1 MINIVKTKH
10 ITKEFKGK
18 AIFENVDFEIYEG
31 ERLALF
37 GANGAGKTTLLKVLT
52 GQLMPD
58 RGSVERGLP
67 LSEWGMMEQGSESL
81 MSLATLEAAGYESGE
96 LWKVRQDL
104 RQLEKDLSEP
114 AASEDAHLLERYG
127 HTLERYEQLGG
138 FQWEV
143 EVEKVLT
150 MLNIGPELWQI
161 PFAELSGGQKTR
173 VRLAALLVKRPA
185 FLLLDE
191 PTNHLDGDSMAWLEE
206 WLNRY
211 EGTVLFVSHDRTFLD
226 HVATGICELSAEGV
240 KRYKGGYSDYKREK
254 ERELR
259 EQEALYKKQKQAREA
274 LEDSIR
280 RYQEWFHHAEKSAD
294 KNTETKAATPYY
306 KAKAKKN
313 ISRYHAKQK
322 ELERLERDSVQKPK
336 DALKVNMQL
345 GEGGFVARILLRL
358 EHLSFGYEDKR
369 LFDNLNLLLSRGD
382 RLAVRGPNGSGK
394 STLLKLVLGELEP
407 ESGRVW
413 VHPGVSIGYFSQEL
427 EGLREDETLLDSLLR
442 LPEMTETNA
451 RTILGCFLFSREDV
465 FKRIGDLSMGEKCRA
480 AFVQL
485 YFSGANLLVLDEP
498 TNYLDIHTREVVE
511 EALSAYPGALIA
523 VSHDRMLVRK
533 LANRLLTLAPG
544 LEPELFEG
552 TVEEEEERLSRHH
565 GMLQE
570 DPEQG
575 NRRLAL
581 EWEIARLMEIED
593 PEGGQE
599 RIQQIR
605 LLRKE
610 LEDLRPSGPHTTG

>member
-1 MINIVKTKH
+1 MMNIVKTKNVA
-10 ITKEFKGK
+10 KEFKGK
-18 AIFENVDFEIYEG
+18 TIFEKVDFEIFEG

-37 GANGAGKTTLLKVLT
+37 GVNGAGKTTLLKVLT
-52 GQLMPD
+52 GQLAPD
-58 RGSVERGLP
+58 QGTVERGLP
-67 LSEWGMMEQGSESL
+67 LAQWGMMEQSSESL
-81 MSLATLEAAGYESGE
+81 LSLTTLAAAGFDSGE
-96 LWKVRQDL
+96 LWELKQRIS
-104 RQLEKDLSEP
+104 RLEKELADP
-114 AASEDAHLLERYG
+114 AASENGRLLEAYG
-127 HTLERYEQLGG
+127 QTMERYEQLDG

-150 MLNIGPELWQI
+150 MLNIGEELWQV
-161 PFAELSGGQKTR
+161 PFADLSGGQKTR

-191 PTNHLDGDSMAWLEE
+191 PTNHLDEDSMNWLEQ

-226 HVATGICELSAEGV
+226 HVATGICELSSTGV
-240 KRYKGGYSDYKREK
+240 KKYKGSYTDYKREK

-259 EQEALYKKQKQAREA
+259 EQETLYKKQKQAKEA
-274 LEDSIR
+274 LEESIR
-280 RYQEWFHHAEKSAD
+280 RYQEWFIRADGSAH
-294 KNTETKAATPYY
+294 KNTETKAATPFY

-322 ELERLERDSVQKPK
+322 ELERLEQESVQKPREAAK
-336 DALKVNMQL
+336 ISMQL
-345 GEGGFVARILLRL
+345 GDGGFAARVLLRL
-358 EHLSFGYEDKR
+358 EQISFAYEEME
-369 LFDNLNLLLSRGD
+369 LFEGLDLLLSRGD
-382 RLAVRGPNGSGK
+382 RMALRGPNGSGK

-407 ESGRVW
+407 DQGRIW
-413 VHPGVSIGYFSQEL
+413 VHPGVSTGYFSQEL

-442 LPEMTETNA
+442 LPDMTETNA

-498 TNYLDIHTREVVE
+498 TNYLDISTREVVE
-511 EALSAYPGALIA
+511 EALAAYPGALMV

-533 LANRLLTLAPG
+533 LANRLLTLSPEK
-544 LEPELFEG
+544 EPEVFEG
-552 TVEEEEERLSRHH
+552 TVEEEEERLARH
-565 GMLQE
+565 GGVIKE
-570 DPEQG
+570 ETDRE
-575 NRRLAL
+575 NRRLAM
-581 EWEIARLMEIED
+581 EWEVARLLGIED
-593 PEGGQE
+593 PEGSEE
-599 RIQQIR
+599 RIREIR

-610 LEDLRPSGPHTTG
+610 LESL